1 MSFITA
7 AAIGGGALAGG
18 YLSGEASKDAAEAGA
33 DASGRAS
40 QQVMDAANQ
49 ARREVKQYIPAA
61 QQDLLAGYSAA
72 ADIFGQ
78 ALPEQQRLLSGGNL
92 NAQQTTA
99 GGYDQY
105 KSALMGLPVDQSNW
119 AAKQVAPSAPIQNP
133 FQAGMFNDISQVGV
147 QQQSDLLG
155 GLETN
160 REIISA
166 INDGRLGAEGVNTNW
181 FNKRLKQI
189 PEWGGGTGLNMMMN
203 WTPEKLDA
211 ELAAG
216 DLGPK
221 NQEKFKQLVS
231 ELQRLRG

>member
-1 MSFITA
+1 MSFIA
-7 AAIGGGALAGG
+7 AAAVAAGTLGAG
-18 YLSGEASKDAAEAGA
+18 YMASEASKDAADAST

-40 QQVMDAANQ
+40 AQVQAAADQ

-61 QQDLLAGYSAA
+61 QQDLLAGYSTA

-78 ALPEQQRLLSGGNL
+78 GLPEQQRLLSGGNL
-92 NAQQTTA
+92 NAQQTIG

-105 KSALMGLPVDQSNW
+105 KSALMGMPVDQSNW
-119 AAKQVAPSAPIQNP
+119 MPKQVAPSAPIQNP
-133 FQAGMFNDISQVGV
+133 FKQNMFNDISQVGV

-155 GLETN
+155 GLDTN

-181 FNKRLKQI
+181 FNKRLQQI

-203 WTPEKLDA
+203 WSPEKLDA
-211 ELAAG
+211 ELSAG